1 MIEKNIN
8 KDEINKMYNDIADEL
23 NISDSVFESA
33 NKSYHALGLYLSNNI
48 KDYRVEIFPQGS
60 MNLGTLIKPISD
72 KDDYDLDAVC
82 KVNYDF
88 ESPGELKNL
97 IGNTLKKSDM
107 YSKLLDPEEGKRCW
121 TLKYADSAQF
131 HMDILPSIPNS
142 DAKNKS
148 IKITHKEGDSYNF
161 ILSNPEEYADWFKD
175 LQEREYRILLEKYS
189 ADVADLKKFNKRT
202 TLQKTI
208 QILKRHRDVKYVNIP
223 EAERENKPIS
233 IIITTLVGKMYT
245 GNETILDLIEKFV
258 CNYNN
263 YITVDSKG
271 YYVIE
276 NPINSEENFADKW
289 NIYPERKDAFYKWIE
304 ELKYDLITNNFMLF
318 DDLIDKS
325 KALKKVFGESLV
337 KSVFEKQTLSNNKKY
352 IKNNDVA
359 TLIIKE
365 TNIPVK
371 EHTFYGR

>member
-33 NKSYHALGLYLSNNI
+33 NRSYHALGLYLSNNI
-48 KDYRVEIFPQGS
+48 KDYKVEIFPQGS

-97 IGNTLKKSDM
+97 IGDTLKKSDM

-121 TLKYADSAQF
+121 TLKYADNAQF
-131 HMDILPSIPNS
+131 HMDILPSVPNN

-148 IKITHKEGDSYNF
+148 IKITHKEGDLYKF
-161 ILSNPEEYADWFKD
+161 ITSSPEDYADWFKN
-175 LQEREYRILLEKYS
+175 LQEREYKILLEKYS

-208 QILKRHRDVKYVNIP
+208 QILKRHRDVKYANIP
-223 EAERENKPIS
+223 EVERENKPIS

-258 CNYNN
+258 CNYHN
-263 YITVDSKG
+263 YITVNSKG
-271 YYVIE
+271 CYVIE

-318 DDLIDKS
+318 SDLVDKS
-325 KALKKVFGESLV
+325 KVLKKVFGENLV
-337 KSVFEKQTLSNNKKY
+337 KSVFEKKTLSNNEKY

-359 TLIIKE
+359 TLISEE

-371 EHTFYGR
+371 GHTFYGK